1 VKFTDSPFAIVA
13 DKSIDCFSAVLY
25 FESVVNPLRAEKDTL
40 LEVLS
45 HNLTYTSANL
55 ALPPDNVAPV
65 KLTQV
70 IVNELIESSLSVVFE
85 IVPSRRTLSS
95 VFQATTLTSSDGPFF
110 LRPIF

>member
-1 VKFTDSPFAIVA
+1 MKFTDSPFAIVA

-25 FESVVNPLRAEKDTL
+25 FQFNPLRAEKDTL